1 MAKIKKEIK
10 KLRRLEIKGKIKSW
24 WQDKIKIIRKTTK
37 PQAKKLQRLTK
48 KFGSL
53 GLLILVSGAVL
64 GSLFLPKNDFQI
76 LKEKLVQD
84 PYNIEAHFQLAK
96 IFLEANQFEKAEK
109 ELLVVQS
116 LQQLDN
122 QVTEQ
127 AKVLGVS
134 DTLEKLWQQKHYSDP
149 KDIKTLISRW
159 EEILE
164 KYPDYRDGYLQLAY
178 FYYKL
183 GEDKKAKEN
192 LKKSLD
198 LDPNNEKI
206 KELKG
211 IIFKSLLDKEIPE

>member
-1 MAKIKKEIK
+1 MAKMRKEIK
-10 KLRRLEIKGKIKSW
+10 KLRNLEIKGKAKHW
-24 WQDKIKIIRKTTK
+24 WQDKIKIIRKTARF
-37 PQAKKLQRLTK
+37 QAKRLQRLTK

-53 GLLILVSGAVL
+53 GIVILVSGAVL

-84 PYNIEAHFQLAK
+84 PYNIEAHLQLAK

-122 QVTEQ
+122 RVTEQ
-127 AKVLGVS
+127 TKVLGVS

-149 KDIKTLISRW
+149 KDIKKLISRW

-178 FYYKL
+178 LYYKIYQN
-183 GEDKKAKEN
+183 EKAKEN
-192 LKKSLD
+192 LTKALE
-198 LDPNNEKI
+198 LDPNFEPTQEVKN
-206 KELKG
+206 
-211 IIFKSLLDKEIPE
+211 FSDKLFLFRL

>member
-10 KLRRLEIKGKIKSW
+10 KLRNLEIKEKIKSW
-24 WQDKIKIIRKTTK
+24 WQDKIKIIRKTAK
-37 PQAKKLQRLTK
+37 PQAKRLQRLTK

-53 GLLILVSGAVL
+53 GIVVLVSSAVL
-64 GSLFLPKNDFQI
+64 GSFLLPKNNLQV
-76 LKEKLVQD
+76 LKEKLVKN
-84 PYNIEAHFQLAK
+84 PYDLKAHLELAK
-96 IFLEANQFEKAEK
+96 IFLETNQFEKAEK
-109 ELLVVQS
+109 ELLTAQS
-116 LQQLDN
+116 IHHLKN
-122 QVTEQ
+122 QTVEQ
-127 AKVLGVS
+127 SNVLGS
-134 DTLEKLWQQKHYSDP
+134 TNTLERLWQHKHYSDP
-149 KDIKTLISRW
+149 KDIKKIISQW
-159 EEILE
+159 EETLE